1 MGWTRLGPFL
11 DLSCCS
17 HVPLTR
23 DHAPLNSGSLHVL
36 SPSSFC
42 QEDASVFHF
51 LPSLSDETSQHRQL
65 SSWKTSLTPLFRFD
79 VLFSVSV
86 ASFASPSQ
94 DRMHCILSSVLVQ
107 FAKSCPSL
115 CDPRD
120 CSMLGL
126 PVPDYLPE
134 FPKFMSIELLIPPT
148 ISFSPAL
155 FSSCLQSFPNRVF
168 PNEST
173 VCIRWPKCWSFSFRI
188 RLSNKYSRLISFST
202 DWFYLLATQRI
213 IKSLFLQHHNLK
225 ASILWHSAFFK
236 VQLSHLYVTTGKTIT
251 LTKWIFFGKVMSL
264 FFNMLSRFVIT
275 FLPRSK
281 RLLISWLQSLS
292 SMIFLSPG
300 CLSISPFPTAR
311 S

>member
-1 MGWTRLGPFL
+1 MSVSLWPQGLQHARPPCPWLSPGVCPSSCP
-11 DLSCCS
+11 LSCWF
-17 HVPLTR
+17 HQPP
-23 DHAPLNSGSLHVL
+23 HSLL
-36 SPSSFC
+36 PSSPLAF
-42 QEDASVFHF
+42 
-51 LPSLSDETSQHRQL
+51 SLSQ
-65 SSWKTSLTPLFRFD
+65 
-79 VLFSVSV
+79 
-86 ASFASPSQ
+86 
-94 DRMHCILSSVLVQ
+94 
-107 FAKSCPSL
+107 
-115 CDPRD
+115 
-120 CSMLGL
+120 
-126 PVPDYLPE
+126 
-134 FPKFMSIELLIPPT
+134 
-148 ISFSPAL
+148 
-155 FSSCLQSFPNRVF
+155 NRVF

-188 RLSNKYSRLISFST
+188 RPSNKYSRLISFRT

-251 LTKWIFFGKVMSL
+251 LTIWIFVGKVMSL

-292 SMIFLSPG
+292 SVIFLSPG
-300 CLSISPFPTAR
+300 CLSITPFPTAR